1 MSLDTITQEKV
12 DSYIQE
18 NLLNSEVYDSA
29 TAERQLKAF
38 NQSRTTLSDFIKTD
52 KITIRDVAEQ
62 VVFLFMIDHT
72 IQRAELGV
80 TFVTVDGIQMTINDR
95 DRVLAP
101 SIMRRHNIRTTTPAR
116 VGRYHTDLHH
126 TFRYGIGG
134 D

>member
-18 NLLNSEVYDSA
+18 NILNSEVYDSA
-29 TAERQLKAF
+29 TVERRLKAF
-38 NQSRTTLSDFIKTD
+38 NQSQTTLSDFIKPE
-52 KITIRDVAEQ
+52 KITVRDVAEQ

-101 SIMRRHNIRTTTPAR
+101 SIMRRYHIRTTTPAR
-116 VGRYHTDLHH
+116 VGRYQTDLHH
-126 TFRYGIGG
+126 TFRYGNGG
-134 D
+134 F